1 MYNLFLG
8 LLSAAIHHS
17 GLGCL
22 PNIFLLSVVHA
33 RVKLVL
39 CAMIQKFCNLEMCF
53 CRLQFLPFT
62 ILNCNLKALWLSE
75 NQAQPMLKFQTDFDE
90 NHGQKVVT
98 CFLLPQ
104 QAYQP
109 ESMGKGAFTL
119 SDSVPQV
126 TSAHLILNKK
136 H

>member
-1 MYNLFLG
+1 
-8 LLSAAIHHS
+8 
-17 GLGCL
+17 
-22 PNIFLLSVVHA
+22 
-33 RVKLVL
+33 
-39 CAMIQKFCNLEMCF
+39 MCF

-109 ESMGKGAFTL
+109 ESMGKDAFTL
-119 SDSVPQV
+119 SLSHTGGGLS
-126 TSAHLILNKK
+126 TSHLKKQNTLKYRVKIAIEDTRRCCNEGCCLLRAKSDNKRPLFWPGK
-136 H
+136 YAKYRQI

>member
-1 MYNLFLG
+1 MLLACAMMQRDAVFFKNGNASKMKLKAVMLLLREVFRFYNL
-8 LLSAAIHHS
+8 
-17 GLGCL
+17 
-22 PNIFLLSVVHA
+22 
-33 RVKLVL
+33 K
-39 CAMIQKFCNLEMCF
+39 MCF

-119 SDSVPQV
+119 SESV
-126 TSAHLILNKK
+126 AHRCSQHISF
-136 H
+136 